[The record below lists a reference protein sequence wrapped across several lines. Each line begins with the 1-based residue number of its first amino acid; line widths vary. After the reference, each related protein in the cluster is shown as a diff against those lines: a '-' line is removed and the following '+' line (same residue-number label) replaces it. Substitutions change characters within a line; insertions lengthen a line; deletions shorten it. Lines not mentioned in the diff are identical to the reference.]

1 MKTRARRGAGMTTIC
16 IGSSKGGSGKST
28 LTACLGVRASEDGR
42 CVIVDTDPQGS
53 LVRWHELRGKGDSPG
68 VIEAGGSLDA
78 ALGRLEREGIEYAII
93 DTPPALIGKIEV
105 AIAAAD
111 FVLIPSQASALD
123 VEGVAATVEIARKLG
138 RPFAFV
144 LNRVEPRS
152 KLTAEAEAYLKVD
165 GRVVECRIGNRECYR
180 VAMTSGRAGQEMKDA
195 SARAARE
202 EIDALWA
209 VVKKLAAASV
219 RKGARA

>member
-1 MKTRARRGAGMTTIC
+1 MTGRTRRGGMTIVC
-16 IGSSKGGSGKST
+16 VASSKGGSGKST
-28 LTACLGVRASEDGR
+28 LAACLGVKAAEDGR
-42 CVIVDTDPQGS
+42 CCIVDTDPQGS
-53 LVRWHELRGKGDSPG
+53 LVRWYELRGKGDAPG
-68 VIEAGGSLDA
+68 VVEAGSNLEA
-78 ALGRLEREGIEYAII
+78 TLEKLERAGVEFAII
-93 DTPPALIGKIEV
+93 ETPPALIGKIEV

-123 VEGVAATVEIARKLG
+123 VEGVAATVELARQLG

-165 GRVVECRIGNRECYR
+165 GRVLEGRIGNRECYR
-180 VAMTSGRAGQEMKDA
+180 AAMTSGRAGPETKDA

-202 EIDALWA
+202 EIDALWTA
-209 VVKKLAAASV
+209 VKKMATAAV
-219 RKGARA
+219 RKARA